1 MFCPDE
7 RLKLAHLNSTH
18 ELALNLFC
26 VDRPQL
32 LLLTLDS
39 YKRQHE
45 PMELDDFAASIGM
58 MKACPHM
65 YAIYNCGE
73 PAGCSRVHKHM
84 QGLRGPPT
92 AFEAVV
98 SPQNKTTVPF
108 QYFMHQFA
116 NKLVDTAPSEVLS
129 AYLSMLVRSREA
141 LGLETEAICPHNVIL
156 WESSLIVVPRRKSAV
171 GKASANSAGMLGSVW
186 FADNGLLDEW
196 LNLGPRHVF
205 EELGVPNV
213 AL

>member
-7 RLKLAHLNSTH
+7 RLKLAQLNNTH

-45 PMELDDFAASIGM
+45 PMDLDDFKASIGM
-58 MKACPHM
+58 MRACRSM
-65 YAIYNCGE
+65 YAIYNCGQ

-92 AFEAVV
+92 ALEAIVR
-98 SPQNKTTVPF
+98 PTDKATVPF
-108 QYFMHQFA
+108 QYFAHQFE
-116 NKLVDTAPSEVLS
+116 NRLVDTTPSEVLN

-141 LGLETEAICPHNVIL
+141 LGLKADATCPHNVVL
-156 WESSLIVVPRRKSAV
+156 WDSWLIVVPRRKSSV

-186 FADNGLLDEW
+186 FADKSFLDEW
-196 LNLGPRHVF
+196 HELGPRHVLQ
-205 EELGVPNV
+205 ELGVRNMDQ
-213 AL
+213 